1 MYQFIDG
8 IPIYQ
13 QIADE
18 LKKRLISGRLRS
30 GDKLPSVREIAE
42 EFKVNTNTVQRVF
55 MELEKSGLT
64 YAERGVG
71 TFIKEDPGMVD
82 QLKQEEAGRILAR
95 FINEAKALGLGLD
108 EVLADLR
115 QDWKQGGDQS

>member
-42 EFKVNTNTVQRVF
+42 EFKVNPNTVQRVF

-82 QLKQEEAGRILAR
+82 QLRQEEAGRILAR
-95 FINEAKALGLGLD
+95 FITEAKALGLSLD

-115 QDWKQGGDQS
+115 QDWKQGGDHS